1 MARIALMS
9 DSHDNLPV
17 LRKTLDAVRAA
28 NADLLL
34 HLGDL
39 CAPFVVTELAQGF
52 TGAIH
57 IVMGNNDAD
66 GRLLQLMASRHAHVN
81 LYGVYTELTID
92 GRTLALIHYPEPARR
107 IAASGQLDLVAYGHN
122 HEKHI
127 EQIGNTWLVNPGELL
142 GLKASPTWALYD
154 TDAHRVELRDVE
166 RVIHG
171 KYATLS

>member
-1 MARIALMS
+1 MARVALIS

-17 LRKTLDAVRAA
+17 LRATLTAIRAA
-28 NADLLL
+28 AADVLL

-52 TGAIH
+52 AGPIH

-66 GRLLQLMASRHAHVN
+66 GRLLQVMAGRHEHVTLN
-81 LYGVYTELTID
+81 GVYTELVVD

-122 HEKHI
+122 HRKLV
-127 EQIGNTWLVNPGELL
+127 EQVGSTWLVNPGELL
-142 GLKASPTWALYD
+142 GLVGAPTWALYD
-154 TDAHRVELRDVE
+154 TTAHTVELREVA
-166 RVIHG
+166 G
-171 KYATLS
+171 